1 MRTARVP
8 HRLRAGPRG
17 LLGAYMYANQLRF
30 RFWAPDARPHH
41 VAAWRAVGA
50 LAEPLLKA
58 VPALRRAAQAGVD
71 WFNAPAAQ
79 ARHHQA

>member
-1 MRTARVP
+1 
-8 HRLRAGPRG
+8 
-17 LLGAYMYANQLRF
+17 MYANQLRF